1 MVAEEKHHQDW
12 RGEKGGAT
20 PMGEGLKGYLSPEHP
35 DMKERRRTE
44 ERKSSLNCSTKEI
57 DKRNGISND
66 ENQDVLGT
74 VLNTVGGGQVQSRVL
89 FQ

>member
-1 MVAEEKHHQDW
+1 
-12 RGEKGGAT
+12 
-20 PMGEGLKGYLSPEHP
+20 
-35 DMKERRRTE
+35 MKERRRTE